1 MAFIMLKFLLSYF
14 GESFFYQGWMLNFV
28 KSNLIVVYDPLY
40 VLLDL
45 VC

>member
-1 MAFIMLKFLLSYF
+1 MAFIMLKFLPSYF
-14 GESFFYQGWMLNFV
+14 GESSFYQGWMLNFV
-28 KSNLIVVYDPLY
+28 KSNLIMVYDPLY